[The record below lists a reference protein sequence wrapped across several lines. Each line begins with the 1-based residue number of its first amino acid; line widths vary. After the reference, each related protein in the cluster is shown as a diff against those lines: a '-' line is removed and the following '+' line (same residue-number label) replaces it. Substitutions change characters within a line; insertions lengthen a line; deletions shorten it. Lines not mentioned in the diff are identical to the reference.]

1 MPSDINELDVTDAGL
16 KGIFGE
22 RFHDETES
30 KPVAEESNKVSTNTT
45 NERKTEQKGKEK
57 PEMNWMDYLVAF
69 CKRVFLYGALIVVIY
84 YWQHKGLMAES
95 VALPCMLICSAL
107 AGWGAARIGVRK

>member
-1 MPSDINELDVTDAGL
+1 MPNDINELDVTDAGL

-22 RFHDETES
+22 RFYDETES
-30 KPVAEESNKVSTNTT
+30 KPVVEETSKVSTNTT
-45 NERKTEQKGKEK
+45 NERKAEQKGKEK
-57 PEMNWMDYLVAF
+57 PGVNWMDYLVAL
-69 CKRVFLYGALIVVIY
+69 CKRVLLYGALIVVIY
-84 YWQHKGLMAES
+84 YWQKQCLVAET